1 MRGPCANAPNCT
13 PGEDAVSMQRFAVEL
28 KRRTVGIAVRL
39 AGGFVFYSSDKAF
52 EELDGRTFARARQ
65 IERQLEEIAKRQ
77 EQERRRFEASPLF
90 A

>member
-1 MRGPCANAPNCT
+1 M
-13 PGEDAVSMQRFAVEL
+13 SMQRFAVEL

-52 EELDGRTFARARQ
+52 QELDGRTFARARE
-65 IERQLEEIAKRQ
+65 IERQLEKIAKRQ
-77 EQERRRFEASPLF
+77 EQERQRFDATPLF